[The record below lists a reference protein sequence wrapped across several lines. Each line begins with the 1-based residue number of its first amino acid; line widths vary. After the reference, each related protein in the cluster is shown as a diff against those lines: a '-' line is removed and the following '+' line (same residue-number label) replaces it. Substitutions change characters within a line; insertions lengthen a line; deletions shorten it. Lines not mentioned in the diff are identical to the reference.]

1 MELITKTNFIFDKD
15 QTVYHGKVR
24 DVYSIGDMLIMI
36 ASDRISAFDVILP
49 RAIAYKGQV
58 LNQTA
63 TYFLNASKPLVPNW
77 LIESPDPNV
86 AIGYKCKPF
95 KIEMVVRGY
104 LAGHAWRT
112 YQSGLRTLCGVA
124 LPEGL
129 RENDRLPRP
138 IITPTTKSNHGH
150 DQDISADEIIRK
162 QLATK
167 QQYEQLEAYALNLFE
182 LGSRMAQQQGLLLVD
197 TKYEFGI
204 LNNQILLMDEIH
216 TPDSSR
222 YFYKAGYED
231 RQSKGEI
238 QEQLSKEFLRQW
250 LIANEFQGLQGQTI
264 PTMTDAVC
272 NEVSARY
279 IKLYQTITG
288 QLLQPRDYTQWHTA
302 IEANVM
308 DALKRLS

>member
-1 MELITKTNFIFDKD
+1 MELITKTNFIFDK
-15 QTVYHGKVR
+15 QQSVYHGKVR
-24 DVYSIGDMLIMI
+24 DVYSIGDKLVMI

-63 TYFLNASKPLVPNW
+63 TYFLNVSKHIVPNW

-112 YQSGLRTLCGVA
+112 YNSGLRVLCGEA
-124 LPEGL
+124 LPERL
-129 RENDRLPRP
+129 RENDKLPKP
-138 IITPTTKSNHGH
+138 IITPTTKSDHGH
-150 DQDISADEIIRK
+150 DQDISADEIIK
-162 QLATK
+162 QELATK
-167 QQYEQLEAYALNLFE
+167 KQYEQLEAYALSLFE
-182 LGSRMAQQQGLLLVD
+182 LGSQMAKQQGLLLVD
-197 TKYEFGI
+197 TKYEFG
-204 LNNQILLMDEIH
+204 LKDDQILLMDEIH

-222 YFYKAGYED
+222 YFYKHGYED
-231 RQSKGEI
+231 RQSKGEV

-250 LIANEFQGLQGQTI
+250 LIVNNFQGLEGQTI
-264 PTMTDAVC
+264 PTMTDEIC

-279 IKLYQTITG
+279 IKLYETITG
-288 QLLQPRDYTQWHTA
+288 QTLQQRDYNYWQTN
-302 IEANVM
+302 IEANINS
-308 DALKRLS
+308 ALHRLT